1 MVLGLPSQVKLLQ
14 MNCSD
19 VYTARL
25 FNKVQTVLVRSL
37 VQLYAANSQLAQL
50 RGGEWGGASGEELV
64 RKGEGSGVSGVSGVR
79 RVEGGGGE
87 EWCELTHCKRRKQF
101 VLLVRGSG
109 VRRAEG
115 HHATRSR

>member
-14 MNCSD
+14 MTCID

-50 RGGEWGGASGEELV
+50 REGSGEELV
-64 RKGEGSGVSGVSGVR
+64 VKN
-79 RVEGGGGE
+79 
-87 EWCELTHCKRRKQF
+87 WCER
-101 VLLVRGSG
+101 VRG
-109 VRRAEG
+109 VV
-115 HHATRSR
+115 